1 MDKRQSVKLVRRMA
15 SVATVAVAG
24 AGMAGLVALTTGGPA
39 VAAPGDASA
48 RGVVVD
54 LSASV
59 LGVPVITANATIGS
73 ATAPPGGGTDTTT
86 GLAVT
91 IPGAVGVTASG
102 TVLEVSA
109 TRGPTASSAN
119 ADIAELALGILG
131 VPVVAA
137 DLITAEVNCPQTGA
151 LTADTNVV
159 GLTLFGAPA
168 VLVPNT
174 PGVTASAAVVV
185 PGLTEASLTVTL
197 TAVEETTA
205 DTAAAVA
212 VLATVQLT
220 GSVDGGQ
227 VIDIPV
233 GTVILAEANCER
245 PLAPTSPTAT
255 PTQPSA
261 SPTVTPTA
269 SPTQPTASPT
279 VTPTASPTQPTQ
291 SPTASPYPTHH
302 PHLPVTGDSGTG
314 LWWTLGLGTG
324 MVTLGAGAV
333 LAVRRSRRMTGAC

>member
-1 MDKRQSVKLVRRMA
+1 PQS
-15 SVATVAVAG
+15 
-24 AGMAGLVALTTGGPA
+24 
-39 VAAPGDASA
+39 
-48 RGVVVD
+48 
-54 LSASV
+54 
-59 LGVPVITANATIGS
+59 
-73 ATAPPGGGTDTTT
+73 
-86 GLAVT
+86 
-91 IPGAVGVTASG
+91 
-102 TVLEVSA
+102 
-109 TRGPTASSAN
+109 
-119 ADIAELALGILG
+119 
-131 VPVVAA
+131 
-137 DLITAEVNCPQTGA
+137 GA

-220 GSVDGGQ
+220 GSVAGGQ

-233 GTVILAEANCER
+233 GTVIRAEANCER

-261 SPTVTPTA
+261 SPTVTPTE
-269 SPTQPTASPT
+269 SP
-279 VTPTASPTQPTQ
+279 SPTQPTQ
-291 SPTASPYPTHH
+291 SPTASPYPTRH
-302 PHLPVTGDSGTG
+302 PHLPVTGDSGSS

-324 MVTLGAGAV
+324 MVTLGTGAV
-333 LAVRRSRRMTGAC
+333 LAVRRSRRMTGA

>member
-1 MDKRQSVKLVRRMA
+1 M
-15 SVATVAVAG
+15 ATVVVAG
-24 AGMAGLVALTTGGPA
+24 TGFAGFVALATGGPA

-59 LGVPVITANATIGS
+59 LGTTVISANATIGS

-102 TVLEVSA
+102 TVVEVSA

-119 ADIAELALGILG
+119 ADIAALALGVLG
-131 VPVVAA
+131 VPVVDAE
-137 DLITAEVNCPQTGA
+137 LITAAVNCPQVGT
-151 LTADTNVV
+151 LTADTTVV
-159 GLTLFGAPA
+159 GLNLFGTPV

-174 PGVTASAAVVV
+174 PGVTASAAVTV

-197 TAVEETTA
+197 TSVEAVTA

-212 VLATVQLT
+212 VQASIQLT
-220 GSVDGGQ
+220 GTIVGGQ
-227 VIDIPV
+227 VLDIPV
-233 GTVILAEANCER
+233 GTVILAEAACER

-255 PTQPSA
+255 PTQPTA

-279 VTPTASPTQPTQ
+279 VSPTVSPTQPTV
-291 SPTASPYPTHH
+291 SPTVSPTYPHPTRH
-302 PHLPVTGDSGTG
+302 PHLPVTGDSASG
-314 LWWTLGLGTG
+314 LFWTLGVGTG
-324 MVTLGAGAV
+324 MVLAGVTV
-333 LAVRRSRRMTGAC
+333 LTIIRRRRSIET